1 MLAFP
6 NPLLCLITDELQE
19 PGEVERKTV
28 DACDAGCRL
37 VQLRNRILGA
47 RSLLA
52 HAERM
57 REITAA
63 RGALLAI
70 NAGCEVPATIGADA
84 IHLPGAAPSADEQ
97 RAAFGASIGIG
108 RSIHSSR
115 EVERFAS
122 ERPDYFQ
129 FGPVFSTAS
138 KARYGAPQGV
148 ERVRETAERIAIT
161 AGDTKLVAVGG
172 IEASNLAAVIDNGA
186 DGIAVIGAVMSA
198 ADAADATSEL
208 LVALRLARAGR

>member
-1 MLAFP
+1 LLAFP

-19 PGEVERKTV
+19 PGEVERKTA

-37 VQLRNRILGA
+37 IQLRNRILGP

-57 REITAA
+57 REITTT
-63 RGALLAI
+63 RGSLLAI
-70 NAGCEVPATIGADA
+70 NAGCEVPAAIGPDA
-84 IHLPGAAPSADEQ
+84 IHLPGAGPSAGTQ
-97 RAAFGASIGIG
+97 RAAFGESIGIG
-108 RSIHSSR
+108 RSVHSSK
-115 EVERFAS
+115 EVERFAP

-129 FGPVFSTAS
+129 FGPVFATAS

-148 ERVRETAERIAIT
+148 GRLREIAERIASSGGG
-161 AGDTKLVAVGG
+161 AKLVAVGG
-172 IEASNLAAVIDNGA
+172 IDADNLAGAIDNGA

-198 ADAADATSEL
+198 ADAAEATNEL
-208 LVALRLARAGR
+208 LNALRLARANR